1 VRRTSFDDASNICR
15 KRARIAPEK
24 EMDMIWLNSYLNDAP
39 LVFRDHFLNDLL
51 QPIMDGTMQYFLS
64 PFWTENNMIDNQ
76 MNIMA
81 IVLVFHVDTLPQIN
95 KSVQAFSACGR
106 GLFIPGLKT

>member
-1 VRRTSFDDASNICR
+1 
-15 KRARIAPEK
+15 
-24 EMDMIWLNSYLNDAP
+24 MDMIWLNSYLNDAP

-81 IVLVFHVDTLPQIN
+81 IMFVFHVDTIPYNNRIG
-95 KSVQAFSACGR
+95 KGTAPAGAGFSCNNVPLQLRRRGR
-106 GLFIPGLKT
+106 